1 MAIGRQRNNTKT
13 HHATDLMEGIYG
25 GKRIIAKAF
34 FEKALKERK
43 KEEALIVG
51 DIEGS
56 LALMHMKTM

>member
-1 MAIGRQRNNTKT
+1 
-13 HHATDLMEGIYG
+13 MEGIYR
-25 GKRIIAKAF
+25 GKGIIAKAF
-34 FEKALKERK
+34 SKKALKERK